1 MVVKN
6 TAGADS
12 LTRVQ
17 YITVYAKPI
26 VSFSA
31 SNYSGCVPSTITFT
45 DLSNPVN
52 GTITNRR
59 WDFGDGTTST
69 AKSPSHVYTST
80 GLFTV
85 QLSVADTSGCIS
97 SFSKLKYIQI
107 VKESANFN
115 NVIVLIK
122 VIVVLAFIIF
132 GAKFI

>member
-17 YITVYAKPI
+17 YITVYAKPT

-31 SNYSGCVPSTITFT
+31 SNYSGCVFSSITFT

-59 WDFGDGTTST
+59 WDFGDGTFST
-69 AKSPSHVYTST
+69 DANPTHTYTSA
-80 GLFTV
+80 G
-85 QLSVADTSGCIS
+85 
-97 SFSKLKYIQI
+97 
-107 VKESANFN
+107 NFN
-115 NVIVLIK
+115 VSLLVTNS
-122 VIVVLAFIIF
+122 F
-132 GAKFI
+132 GCSESLTRLKIGRAHV